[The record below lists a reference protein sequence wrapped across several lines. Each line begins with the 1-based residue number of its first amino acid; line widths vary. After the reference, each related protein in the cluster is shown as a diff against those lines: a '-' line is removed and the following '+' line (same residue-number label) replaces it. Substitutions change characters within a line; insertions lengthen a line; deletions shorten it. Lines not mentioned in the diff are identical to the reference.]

1 MAVIVSDPPLKADG
15 EKVTVQL
22 EVVVEPTWLSVHGLP
37 PKVPAPVLE
46 KFTVPWGQDFV
57 PESVS
62 ETTTVQVV
70 VWLIATDA
78 GLHPV
83 TWVEVVRLVTPRATP
98 VVSDDPAW
106 TPSVGV

>member
-1 MAVIVSDPPLKADG
+1 MIVSEPPLKAVG
-15 EKVTVQL
+15 VNVTVQL
-22 EVVVEPTWLSVHGLP
+22 DVVVDPTWLRVQGLP

-83 TWVEVVRLVTPRATP
+83 TVVEVVRFVTPSENP
-98 VVSDDPAW
+98 VASEDAAW